1 MIKLF
6 MFKFTRKA
14 VLKVTNIVVPD
25 SETQIVRLIA
35 RLNRNVPVISV
46 LDIGGGA
53 GVIWKNETLSGMLR
67 EGKIIV
73 TVFDAKIGESSD
85 LTFISGIAPSELS
98 IFGDNSFDVCICC
111 DVIEHLPKFE
121 GYNLL
126 YHIERISSMEGY
138 LFTPNGFVKQ
148 APEPNNP
155 YNAHI
160 SSWSINEIRNFGWAH
175 TTGLG
180 GFKFFYSEYG
190 LPKYGS
196 SFKIFHFLLL
206 CFALVS
212 RLIVYKLL
220 RRWAY
225 SFSARYS
232 KRKSKNLVD
241 LGRLGS

>member
-1 MIKLF
+1 
-6 MFKFTRKA
+6 MFNFTRKA
-14 VLKVTNIVVPD
+14 VLKVTNIVAPD
-25 SETQIVRLIA
+25 SETQIVELITRLTS
-35 RLNRNVPVISV
+35 NVPVISV

-53 GVIWKNETLSGMLR
+53 GVIWKNEILSGMIN
-67 EGKIIV
+67 EGKIV
-73 TVFDAKIGESSD
+73 LTVFDAKIGKSTA
-85 LTFISGIAPSELS
+85 LTYISGIAPNGLS

-126 YHIERISSMEGY
+126 YNIERISSMEGY

-160 SSWSINEIRNFGWAH
+160 SSWLISEIRNFGWDH

-196 SFKIFHFLLL
+196 SFKIFHFLLIL
-206 CFALVS
+206 FSLVS

-220 RRWAY
+220 RRWSY

-241 LGRLGS
+241 LGRISS